1 MIDINLI
8 RNNRKL
14 VEENIKKKFQ
24 DSKLETLD
32 LIEELDKKLRKIK
45 LEGDTLRQ
53 DRNKISD
60 EIGILFKDKKIDEAN
75 KQKEKVKKI
84 NDKLLK
90 IEKENNYL
98 KELSKK
104 LNSQQI
110 K

>member
-32 LIEELDKKLRKIK
+32 LIEELDKKLRKVK

-60 EIGILFKDKKIDEAN
+60 EIGILFKDKKIEEAYRFINIKQRDQTN
-75 KQKEKVKKI
+75 KKK
-84 NDKLLK
+84 K
-90 IEKENNYL
+90 
-98 KELSKK
+98 
-104 LNSQQI
+104 
-110 K
+110 